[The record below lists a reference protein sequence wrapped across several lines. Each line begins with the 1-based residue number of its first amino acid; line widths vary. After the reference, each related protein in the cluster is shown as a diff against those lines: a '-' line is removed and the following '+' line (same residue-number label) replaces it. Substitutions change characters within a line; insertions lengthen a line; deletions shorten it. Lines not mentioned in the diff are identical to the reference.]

1 MHFVTGKVVTC
12 CVVLV
17 GQHGAT
23 RLSRQA
29 RVAGHVFR
37 EIATA
42 WTGVDMSTSL
52 FLEVVPEIDA
62 NPELVTTRATRTT
75 RHVMTRRACR
85 DATSGIW
92 AYPTKLEP
100 ENQRHRWP
108 E

>member
-1 MHFVTGKVVTC
+1 VLCRACWAARRDTLVTTS
-12 CVVLV
+12 
-17 GQHGAT
+17 ASRTT
-23 RLSRQA
+23 RVQGHRHS
-29 RVAGHVFR
+29 VDWGGHVHL
-37 EIATA
+37 T
-42 WTGVDMSTSL
+42 

-62 NPELVTTRATRTT
+62 NPELVTTRATRMT

-100 ENQRHRWP
+100 ENQQHRWP